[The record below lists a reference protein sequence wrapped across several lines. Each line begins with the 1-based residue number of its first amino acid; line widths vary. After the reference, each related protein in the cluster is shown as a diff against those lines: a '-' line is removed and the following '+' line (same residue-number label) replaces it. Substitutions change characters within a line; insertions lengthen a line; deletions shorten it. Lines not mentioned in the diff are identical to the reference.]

1 MVLDLTEAYKELE
14 IVLSNTE
21 SMYNYYDEQCN
32 LVTNEKTSDALGA
45 MTTQFNCEVFN
56 VSSLNKLTNKVNPT
70 MLNEL
75 IVSSLSTALNK
86 HTNSDISVETL
97 QSTAK
102 EYAKVFAVAIKYINK
117 SEALND
123 EATAIIKETEEKYGE
138 MSKNLGM
145 EVIIDCEDLIGE
157 DLRKKIGSYLNIVK
171 IAVPIILIGFGI
183 IEFTKAIFA
192 GDEDKMKKAQ
202 KNFLLRIGIA
212 VIFFLT
218 PTIVD
223 FLLGL
228 ANKVWNFIEPGSC
241 GIFNA

>member
-1 MVLDLTEAYKELE
+1 MKGKKYNFGDYSPSQMVLDLTEAYKELE

-102 EYAKVFAVAIKYINK
+102 EYAKSICCCN
-117 SEALND
+117 
-123 EATAIIKETEEKYGE
+123 
-138 MSKNLGM
+138 
-145 EVIIDCEDLIGE
+145 
-157 DLRKKIGSYLNIVK
+157 
-171 IAVPIILIGFGI
+171 
-183 IEFTKAIFA
+183 
-192 GDEDKMKKAQ
+192 
-202 KNFLLRIGIA
+202 
-212 VIFFLT
+212 
-218 PTIVD
+218 
-223 FLLGL
+223 
-228 ANKVWNFIEPGSC
+228 
-241 GIFNA
+241 